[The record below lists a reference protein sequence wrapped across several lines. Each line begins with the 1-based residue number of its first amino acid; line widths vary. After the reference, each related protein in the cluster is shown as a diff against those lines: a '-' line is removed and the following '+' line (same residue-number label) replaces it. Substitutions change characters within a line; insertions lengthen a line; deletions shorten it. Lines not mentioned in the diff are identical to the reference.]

1 MDSELKNKR
10 LVYWGGNHNT
20 IVPKM
25 EEASEREVE
34 LQTQIF
40 DLEEKIKKEK
50 GKNNKEY
57 LAAIKQ
63 KKQAE
68 LELNAIRKKGL
79 EDDMSRLG
87 LQSKLSAMQS
97 NFLNIQKAGDKNGK
111 ETNKN
116 LSKLQIVSLVVK
128 INIEYSKSLYCN
140 VYSEKT

>member
-34 LQTQIF
+34 LQGQIF
-40 DLEEKIKKEK
+40 DLEEKIKKAK

-87 LQSKLSAMQS
+87 LQSKLSEMQS
-97 NFLNIQKAGDKNGK
+97 KFLNIQKHW
-111 ETNKN
+111 
-116 LSKLQIVSLVVK
+116 
-128 INIEYSKSLYCN
+128 
-140 VYSEKT
+140 